1 LKKATSLK
9 TLFMRKQISIFIG
22 VIFVTGIILTTLL
35 STFAQFID
43 EKRLLLLAQS
53 IESQAHIAKSPLH
66 LQHAINRLVFA
77 NRAKGIYVFS
87 KDNQIIAASG
97 GITPGSKHHWVLS
110 DTHERKM
117 IAKKIRKGLFGLDFQ
132 TDDNNRITILP
143 LSPILNTGFNN
154 SIHINA
160 KWPTPEWHKIADIP
174 EMSPILML
182 NTLLA
187 KLQGQ
192 YSKNF
197 QLPQSQFSGA
207 IVIESSYDWIT
218 SLLVRTTFL
227 IAVLM
232 IAGVLIVSLTL
243 SRTLKRYIL
252 DNITPFSDV
261 INARKDGNL
270 EVRIKKTNVQEF
282 DELATQWNS
291 LLDYRQVAQS
301 QSMVL
306 SSLLEHVPVGIEVS
320 DANSYIEYANPE
332 FLKITG
338 LSLVNVIG
346 KTIDDVLKVSN
357 PDSSVI
363 GNALVALSNGE
374 SWSGEIT
381 TIRPDESEMH
391 CNITVVP
398 VYGEDNTIDRIV
410 TLYHDITDIK
420 DNENELV
427 SARVSA
433 ELADKAKSEFIA
445 NMSHELR
452 TPLNAIIGFSEMMAA
467 EKMGPLGNKDYVEF
481 STLIENSS
489 RSLLLTINTILEL
502 SRLDADVHKLD
513 QQAIYPSR
521 VIDKVI
527 NTKIDKARAL
537 GVEITRNLKF
547 GDLIHTDE
555 RLLRQSISYL
565 ICNAIR
571 YNKPNGGTVDVSSSL
586 NKNNQLVISIKDNG
600 IGISQTDIEHIMSP
614 FHRVDNALDRMNN
627 GAGLGLTLVKK
638 FSVAQ
643 GIDLTIDSQL
653 GVGTTATLT
662 FCGCDTLK
670 RNPKQK
676 VFTNNNVAQA
686 QSA

>member
-1 LKKATSLK
+1 
-9 TLFMRKQISIFIG
+9 MRKQISIIVG
-22 VIFVTGIILTTLL
+22 VILATGLILTTLL
-35 STFAQFID
+35 SAFAQYID
-43 EKRLLLLAQS
+43 EKRVLLLAQS

-77 NRAKGIYVFS
+77 NKAQGIYVFS
-87 KDNQIIAASG
+87 KDNKVIAASATATLG
-97 GITPGSKHHWVLS
+97 EKHYWILS
-110 DTHERKM
+110 DTN
-117 IAKKIRKGLFGLDFQ
+117 IRKAIAEKVREGVFGVDIQ
-132 TDDNNRITILP
+132 TSDNNRITILP
-143 LSPILNTGFNN
+143 LSPTLNTGFSNLV
-154 SIHINA
+154 HINA

-174 EMSPILML
+174 EMSPSLML
-182 NTLLA
+182 KTLQN
-187 KLQGQ
+187 KLQGRS
-192 YSKNF
+192 SKKF

-207 IVIESSYDWIT
+207 IVIESSYDWIIA
-218 SLLVRTTFL
+218 LLLRTTIL
-227 IAVLM
+227 IAALM
-232 IAGVLIVSLTL
+232 IVGVLIISFAL

-261 INARKDGNL
+261 INARKNGDL
-270 EVRIKKTNVQEF
+270 EVRVKKTNVQEF

-301 QSMVL
+301 QNMVL

-320 DANSYIEYANPE
+320 DANSCIEYANPE

-357 PDSSVI
+357 PNSSII

-381 TIRPDESEMH
+381 TIRPDESKMH

-420 DNENELV
+420 DNENDLV
-427 SARVSA
+427 SAKVSA

-467 EKMGPLGNKDYVEF
+467 EKMGPIGNKDYIEF
-481 STLIENSS
+481 SKLIENSS
-489 RSLLLTINTILEL
+489 RSLLSTINTILEL

-527 NTKIDKARAL
+527 NTKVDKARAL
-537 GVEITRNLKF
+537 GVEITRNLQF
-547 GDLIHTDE
+547 GDLINTDE
-555 RLLRQSISYL
+555 RLLRQSIAYL

-571 YNKPNGGTVDVSSSL
+571 YNNPNGGVVDVTSSL

-600 IGISQTDIEHIMSP
+600 IGISQTDLEHIMSP
-614 FHRVDNALDRMNN
+614 FHRVDNALDRISN

-638 FSVAQ
+638 FSAAQ

-662 FCGCDTLK
+662 FCSCDTLK

-676 VFTNNNVAQA
+676 VLTSNNIKQVQPA
-686 QSA
+686 